1 MGGQRCALQRRLRWA
16 AVSSE
21 RLRLGLV
28 GPVPPPSGGMA
39 NQTRQLRKLLEAD
52 GNRVVFLPTNPPY
65 KPQWVASLK
74 GFRALFRLIPYVFS
88 AWRLAGRVDV
98 IHMMANSGWS
108 WQLFSAPVVWSGW
121 LRGTP
126 VIVNYRGGEALSYL
140 NASFS
145 QVKPTIDRSA
155 CIVVPS
161 AFLQQVFAGFGITCQ
176 VIPNIIDLARF
187 RPPTQR
193 TESAEFNLVITR
205 NLEPIYG
212 IDTAIRAFALAS
224 QREPGLRLLIAG
236 SGPQRAE
243 LEQLAKDLDIQQ
255 RVEFLGRLE
264 PEQVVSL
271 YQRADA
277 MLNPTTVDNMPNS
290 VLEALAC
297 GVPVISS
304 DVGGVPYIVENEVTA
319 LLVPCGNVARMAEA
333 IQRLHEDE
341 NLRTNLINAGLDEV
355 RKYTWERVGNLWND
369 LYRSCARGVPV

>member
-1 MGGQRCALQRRLRWA
+1 M
-16 AVSSE
+16 SSE
-21 RLRLGLV
+21 CIRLGLV

-39 NQTRQLRKLLEAD
+39 NQTRQLLRLLEAD
-52 GNRVVFLPTNPPY
+52 GNPVEFLPTNAPY
-65 KPQWVASLK
+65 RPGWVASMK
-74 GFRALFRLIPYVFS
+74 GLRAVFRLIPYVIS

-140 NASFS
+140 STSFG
-145 QVKPTIDRSA
+145 QVKPTMDRSA

-161 AFLQQVFAGFGITCQ
+161 AFLQQVFAGFGITCK

-187 RPPTQR
+187 RPGVKRGQ
-193 TESAEFNLVITR
+193 SAEFNLVITR

-212 IDTAIRAFALAS
+212 IDTAIRAVALAS
-224 QREPGLRLLIAG
+224 KEQPGLRLLIAG

-243 LEQLAKDLDIQQ
+243 LEQLAGSLGIESQ
-255 RVEFLGRLE
+255 VEFLGRLE

-304 DVGGVPYIVENEVTA
+304 DVGGVPYIVEDEVTA
-319 LLVPCGNVARMAEA
+319 LLVPCGDAALMAEA
-333 IQRLHEDE
+333 IRRLYKDE
-341 NLRTNLINAGLDEV
+341 KLRTDLISAGLEEV
-355 RKYTWERVGNLWND
+355 RQYTWERVGNLWRD
-369 LYRSCARGVPV
+369 LYQSCARGAPL